1 MLRAVLEKPFKLKL
15 LELDIP
21 VAKKKEVLIKVLVAG
36 ICGSDVHAY
45 RGTQPFLSYPRVL
58 GHEIAGEIA
67 EVGEGIEE
75 LRRGDLVTVDPV
87 FSCGK
92 CYACRVGRGNC
103 CRDVKVMGVHID
115 GGFSEYITVPADIVY
130 KAPEDI
136 SPEILVLT
144 EPLSIGAQANNR
156 ADVSGEDTVAILGAG
171 TIGLTSL
178 LIAKSKDCKV
188 IIADLISNR
197 LKLAREL
204 GADRVVNVRE
214 EDLMKVITDFTNGD
228 GASVVIEATG
238 APQAV
243 ENSVKIVSS
252 AGRIVI
258 LGLTNDF
265 VRISPIDLIRKEL
278 DFKGSRLNNKLFPYV
293 LALLPSI
300 ENKARKL
307 ITHRFNIKDINKAFE
322 LLDRHSE
329 EAIKVLLIFAKTH

>member
-1 MLRAVLEKPFKLKL
+1 MLRAILEKPFKLKL

-21 VAKKKEVLIKVLVAG
+21 VAKKKEVLIEVLVAG

-58 GHEIAGEIA
+58 GHEIAGEIT
-67 EVGEGIEE
+67 EIGEGVRG

-103 CRDVKVMGVHID
+103 CRDVKVMGVHMD
-115 GGFSEYITVPADIVY
+115 GGFSEYITVPAHIVY

-136 SPEILVLT
+136 LPEILVLT

-214 EDLMKVITDFTNGD
+214 EDLIKVITDFTNGD
-228 GASVVIEATG
+228 GVSVVIEATG

-258 LGLTNDF
+258 LGLTNDS

>member
-1 MLRAVLEKPFKLKL
+1 MLKAVLEKPFKLKL
-15 LELDIP
+15 LELDVP

-36 ICGSDVHAY
+36 ICGSDLHAY

-67 EVGEGIEE
+67 EIGEGVRG
-75 LRRGDLVTVDPV
+75 LRRGDLVTVNPV

-115 GGFSEYITVPADIVY
+115 GGFSEYITVPAHIVY

-243 ENSVKIVSS
+243 ENSVKIASS

-258 LGLTNDF
+258 LGLTNDS

-293 LALLPSI
+293 LALLSSI

>member
-1 MLRAVLEKPFKLKL
+1 M
-15 LELDIP
+15 
-21 VAKKKEVLIKVLVAG
+21 
-36 ICGSDVHAY
+36 
-45 RGTQPFLSYPRVL
+45 
-58 GHEIAGEIA
+58 
-67 EVGEGIEE
+67 
-75 LRRGDLVTVDPV
+75 
-87 FSCGK
+87 
-92 CYACRVGRGNC
+92 
-103 CRDVKVMGVHID
+103 
-115 GGFSEYITVPADIVY
+115 
-130 KAPEDI
+130 
-136 SPEILVLT
+136 
-144 EPLSIGAQANNR
+144 
-156 ADVSGEDTVAILGAG
+156 
-171 TIGLTSL
+171 
-178 LIAKSKDCKV
+178 IAKSKDCKV

-204 GADRVVNVRE
+204 GTDRVVNVRE

-243 ENSVKIVSS
+243 ENSVKIVSP
-252 AGRIVI
+252 AGRVVI
-258 LGLTNDF
+258 LGLTNDS
-265 VRISPIDLIRKEL
+265 VRISPIDLIGKEL